1 MSETK
6 GAKIFKTKCSQCHT
20 VEAGGAHKQGP
31 NLNGI
36 FGRQSGAWSRRG
48 SSAVVPPT
56 RGPFSR
62 RFAAATPRP
71 LPPPA
76 ATSQRRNVA
85 TATDRSLTSSFPPL
99 HARAQRR
106 RRIQARPLATTSPR
120 PTRTRASRGVRTP
133 SSTTS
138 SRRRST
144 SDDAAPARPCPA
156 WRCPARLVGC
166 GLRPTPAAPA
176 SVPPLREAVAR
187 ITSLILMAT
196 TARLQVHQG
205 HQDGFRWPQEAGRAQ
220 GPHRLPQVGHR
231 LNARPHDS
239 ASERL

>member
-106 RRIQARPLATTSPR
+106 HRIQARPLATTSPR

-144 SDDAAPARPCPA
+144 SRAPRWFSLASRSRPSARTSSPTSSRPPPKCPA
-156 WRCPARLVGC
+156 ARL
-166 GLRPTPAAPA
+166 GLRAPLSNPHKA
-176 SVPPLREAVAR
+176 
-187 ITSLILMAT
+187 
-196 TARLQVHQG
+196 TARS
-205 HQDGFRWPQEAGRAQ
+205 RA
-220 GPHRLPQVGHR
+220 PHPSFG
-231 LNARPHDS
+231 
-239 ASERL
+239 